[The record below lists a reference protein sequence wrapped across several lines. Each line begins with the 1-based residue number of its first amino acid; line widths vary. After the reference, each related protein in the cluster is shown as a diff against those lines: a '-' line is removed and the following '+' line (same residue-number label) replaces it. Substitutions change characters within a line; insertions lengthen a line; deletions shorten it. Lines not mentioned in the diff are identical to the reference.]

1 MPRIA
6 LGTENNAAIEIH
18 YEDHGSVDHES
29 RRVTR
34 ARGLPMDQLNADLL
48 EFANT

>member
-6 LGTENNAAIEIH
+6 PGTGNNAAIEIH

-29 RRVTR
+29 RRVAR
-34 ARGLPMDQLNADLL
+34 ARGLPMDQLNAHLL
-48 EFANT
+48 EFAST